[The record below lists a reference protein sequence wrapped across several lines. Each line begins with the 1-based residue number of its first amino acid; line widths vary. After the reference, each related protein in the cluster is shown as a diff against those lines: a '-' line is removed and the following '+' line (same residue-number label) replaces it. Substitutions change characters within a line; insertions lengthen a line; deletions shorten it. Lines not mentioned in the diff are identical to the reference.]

1 MVQFSD
7 SATSSLAPTFRI
19 NTTSATVVTFEG
31 CTGCNLSGWGWNDN
45 AYGAGALGPLV
56 YFEHPGMHTIRV
68 QVRGDGLS
76 IRSKV
81 LSPSNYLDMA
91 PGIAK
96 RDTTI
101 LPSSP

>member
-1 MVQFSD
+1 
-7 SATSSLAPTFRI
+7 
-19 NTTSATVVTFEG
+19 
-31 CTGCNLSGWGWNDN
+31 
-45 AYGAGALGPLV
+45 
-56 YFEHPGMHTIRV
+56 MHTIRV

-76 IRSKV
+76 IDQIV

-96 RDTTI
+96 RDSTI